1 MKCVEGLERISTIGE
16 IMAPEKHQVYQQLIF
31 EDGNQIKTLNTQ
43 TAEEARKI
51 LEYIRTNGYALI
63 AIEGQPWTIT
73 PAKENQGAS
82 CE

>member
-1 MKCVEGLERISTIGE
+1 MKYVKELKGISTIGE
-16 IMAPEKHQVYQQLIF
+16 IMAPEEHQVYQQLIF
-31 EDGNQIKTLNTQ
+31 ENGNQIRSLNAR
-43 TAEEARKI
+43 TAEEASKI

-73 PAKENQGAS
+73 PGKENQGAS